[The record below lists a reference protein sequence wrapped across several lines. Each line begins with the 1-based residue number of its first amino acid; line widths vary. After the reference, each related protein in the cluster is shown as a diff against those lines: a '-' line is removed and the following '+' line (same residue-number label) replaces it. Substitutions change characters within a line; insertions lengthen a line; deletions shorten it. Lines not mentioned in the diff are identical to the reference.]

1 MQTIQLQIIAEG
13 NQLLHNIPV
22 ADEPNVLLQQEAN
35 IQQQGAGL
43 DVFQDNSLR
52 IEEVFELL

>member
-1 MQTIQLQIIAEG
+1 MQTIQLQIISED
-13 NQLLHNIPV
+13 NPLLHNIPV